1 MDEAAAPFDLGPVL
15 AQPLQDFLDFLPSF
29 LVYGLLE
36 GEAVRL
42 RVL

>member
-1 MDEAAAPFDLGPVL
+1 MDEAATPLDLGPVL
-15 AQPLQDFLDFLPSF
+15 AQPFQDFLDLLFSF

>member
-1 MDEAAAPFDLGPVL
+1 MDEAAPPFDLGPVL
-15 AQPLQDFLDFLPSF
+15 AQPFQDFLDLLPPF

-36 GEAVRL
+36 GEAVRQ